1 MKVDDY
7 SYCQVIGVTDRGLK
21 RAANEDWLGEKKTPN
36 GWVAVVCDGM
46 GGHVGGATAS
56 HIAVETILDYLSA
69 EYFDDPRI
77 AIGKAIDEA
86 NAAILRRVSQ
96 QPELD
101 GMGSTCVLLIV
112 REGKVYIGHV
122 GDSRIYLVR
131 DHRIHQL
138 TKDHSYVQMLVD
150 MGEITPEQAEHHP
163 RKNEIT
169 NALGLRQMQPATV
182 MQNPIEPQA
191 GDCFLLCSDG
201 LSGMVD
207 AKTIE
212 HVVSRQKELSAQE
225 RAETL
230 IRKAKEG
237 GGLDNITAQLV
248 EFGATPSISKV
259 HKNISHGWWIG
270 SIILTILCI
279 IAVLFY
285 FLRPQSE
292 QDDNAAGAYIQQIQ
306 KESKE
311 FPINRKLIA
320 RNDTVML
327 LAINGTSDTCSV
339 VLMDANRE
347 YLGTLDN
354 VIWRTPRY
362 QPNKI
367 VVNYDAM
374 PVNGIINGVVRL
386 MNVSER
392 AFVIYFES
400 KDEIYQVEVDVD
412 VPLPTHKPAT
422 VRREKEA
429 ATEGTATDKIPTNGV
444 KDKEQNEDPQPQEP
458 KHEESKK
465 DTVNVPADSI
475 TQRPEE
481 NPVDTTAQ

>member
-1 MKVDDY
+1 
-7 SYCQVIGVTDRGLK
+7 
-21 RAANEDWLGEKKTPN
+21 
-36 GWVAVVCDGM
+36 
-46 GGHVGGATAS
+46 
-56 HIAVETILDYLSA
+56 
-69 EYFDDPRI
+69 
-77 AIGKAIDEA
+77 
-86 NAAILRRVSQ
+86 
-96 QPELD
+96 
-101 GMGSTCVLLIV
+101 
-112 REGKVYIGHV
+112 
-122 GDSRIYLVR
+122 
-131 DHRIHQL
+131 
-138 TKDHSYVQMLVD
+138 
-150 MGEITPEQAEHHP
+150 
-163 RKNEIT
+163 
-169 NALGLRQMQPATV
+169 
-182 MQNPIEPQA
+182 
-191 GDCFLLCSDG
+191 
-201 LSGMVD
+201 
-207 AKTIE
+207 
-212 HVVSRQKELSAQE
+212 
-225 RAETL
+225 
-230 IRKAKEG
+230 
-237 GGLDNITAQLV
+237 
-248 EFGATPSISKV
+248 
-259 HKNISHGWWIG
+259 
-270 SIILTILCI
+270 
-279 IAVLFY
+279 
-285 FLRPQSE
+285 
-292 QDDNAAGAYIQQIQ
+292 
-306 KESKE
+306 
-311 FPINRKLIA
+311 
-320 RNDTVML
+320 ML

-481 NPVDTTAQ
+481 HPVDTTAQ